1 MDSAFKVNLNGYP
14 VKYSYGI
21 ENIKILSL
29 SLMKQRSKEMN
40 ETNNVKDK

>member
-14 VKYSYGI
+14 VKYYYGI